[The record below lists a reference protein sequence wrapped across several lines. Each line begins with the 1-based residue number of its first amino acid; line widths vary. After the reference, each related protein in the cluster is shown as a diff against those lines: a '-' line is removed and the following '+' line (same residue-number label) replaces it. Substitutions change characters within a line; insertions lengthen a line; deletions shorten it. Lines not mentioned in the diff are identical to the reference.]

1 MILRALGYELS
12 FTKQNTVEDIRV
24 KKIKD
29 YELNAIKALIS
40 AEMTLELQQVLLSL
54 KVEHNRTEA
63 EVKGITDAIEFETK
77 SVQNWNTQLEVI
89 KSWK

>member
-1 MILRALGYELS
+1 MKLRALGYELS
-12 FTKQNTVEDIRV
+12 FTKQNTVEDIRD

-29 YELNAIKALIS
+29 YELNAMKSLIS
-40 AEMTLELQQVLLSL
+40 AEMTLELQRVLLSL
-54 KVEHNRTEA
+54 KEEHNRTEA

-77 SVQNWNTQLEVI
+77 SVQNWATQLEVI

>member
-1 MILRALGYELS
+1 MKLRALGHELS
-12 FTKQNTVEDIRV
+12 FTKQNTVEDIRA

-40 AEMTLELQQVLLSL
+40 AELTLELQQVLLSL
-54 KVEHNRTEA
+54 KEEHNRTEA

-77 SVQNWNTQLEVI
+77 SVQNWKTQLEVI